1 MNVLMIYPQY
11 PNTFWSFKKALK
23 FISKKA
29 AFPPLGLLT
38 IASMLPENWNKKVV
52 DNNVN
57 RLKDKEIE
65 WADLVFVSAMIVQK
79 DDAKEIIQRCKNKQK
94 TVVAGG
100 PLFTVEKEAFEDLV
114 DHFVLNEAENSL
126 PQFLNDL
133 AQGKAEK
140 VYISEQKPDITQ
152 TPVPDWSLINPK
164 DYAAMALQYSRGC
177 PFNCEFCDII
187 VMNGRIPR
195 TKTTEQFVA
204 EFESLYQSG
213 WRGGL
218 FVVDDNFIGNKSKV
232 KQLLPELIKWQ
243 KNRGYPFQLITE
255 ASTNLADDKQLMQQ
269 MSAANFYKVFLGI
282 ETPDENS
289 LKECGKYQNTSRDL
303 GDSVRIIQRHGM
315 QVMGGF
321 IVGFDNDTESIFET
335 QFKFIQQVGIVTAM
349 VGLLNALPQT
359 RLWSRLKAED
369 RLLSHTSGENTDG
382 KVNFIPKMGREQLLR
397 GYHELLTQVY
407 SRRMYYKRINTFI
420 HNYVPTVKSRITPAE
435 IKALLKSMIRIG
447 IFSRSCFLY
456 WKLLLKTLLINR
468 KAFPEVVELA
478 ICGLHFEKVAKRI

>member
-1 MNVLMIYPQY
+1 MNVLMVYPQY
-11 PNTFWSFKKALK
+11 PNTFWSFKQALK

-38 IASMLPENWNKKVV
+38 IASMLPGNWNRKLV

-57 RLKDKEIE
+57 KLKDKDIE
-65 WADLVFVSAMIVQK
+65 WADVVFVSAMIVQK
-79 DDAKEIIQRCKNKQK
+79 EDTRQVIQRCKQKQK

-100 PLFTVEKEAFEDLV
+100 PLFSVEKESFQDIV
-114 DHFVLNEAENSL
+114 DHFIINEAENSL
-126 PQFLNDL
+126 PQFLRDFE
-133 AQGKAEK
+133 QGQAKKE
-140 VYISEQKPDITQ
+140 YISEEKPDIAQ
-152 TPVPDWSLINPK
+152 TPIPSWELINSK

-195 TKTTEQFVA
+195 TKGTEQFLK

-213 WRGGL
+213 YRGGV

-232 KQLLPELIKWQ
+232 KKLLPELINWQ
-243 KNRGYPFQLITE
+243 KERGYPFQLVTE
-255 ASTNLADDKQLMQQ
+255 ASTNLADDQQLMQQ

-282 ETPDENS
+282 ETPEENS
-289 LKECGKYQNTSRDL
+289 LKECGKYQNTNRDL
-303 GDSVRIIQRHGM
+303 AEAVRSIQRHGM

-321 IVGFDNDTESIFET
+321 IVGFDNDTESTFEN

-359 RLWSRLKAED
+359 RLWSRLQAEN

-382 KVNFIPKMGREQLLR
+382 NVNFIPRMGKERLIQ
-397 GYHELLTQVY
+397 GYKQLLTQVY
-407 SRRMYYKRINTFI
+407 SRHMYYKRINTFI
-420 HNYVPTVKSRITPAE
+420 NNYVPTVRSRITSSE
-435 IKALLKSMIRIG
+435 IKAFLKSAVRIG
-447 IFSRSCFLY
+447 VFSRSCFLY
-456 WKLLLKTLLINR
+456 WKLLIKTLLVNR
-468 KAFPEVVELA
+468 KAFPAVVELA
-478 ICGLHFEKVAKRI
+478 ICGLHFEKVYKRD

>member
-1 MNVLMIYPQY
+1 MKVLMIYPQY

-23 FISKKA
+23 FISKNA

-38 IASMLPENWNKKVV
+38 IASMLPGNWDKKVV
-52 DNNVN
+52 DNNVQE
-57 RLKDKEIE
+57 LKDKDID
-65 WADLVFVSAMIVQK
+65 WADVVFVSAMIVQK
-79 DDAKEIIQRCKNKQK
+79 DDAKQVIQRCKDREK

-126 PQFLNDL
+126 PQFVRDFE
-133 AQGKAEK
+133 QGQAEK

-152 TPVPDWSLINPK
+152 TPLPSWHLINPR

-187 VMNGRIPR
+187 VMNGRVPR
-195 TKTTEQFVA
+195 TKNTEQFIT
-204 EFESLYQSG
+204 EFESLYQAG

-232 KQLLPELIKWQ
+232 KKLLPELIKWQ
-243 KNRGYPFQLITE
+243 KKRGYPFQLITE
-255 ASTNLADDKQLMQQ
+255 ASTNLADDKELMQQ

-289 LKECGKYQNTSRDL
+289 LKECGKLQNTSRDL
-303 GDSVRIIQRHGM
+303 GEAVRTIQRHGM

-349 VGLLNALPQT
+349 VGVLNAMPQT
-359 RLWSRLKAED
+359 RLWSRLKAEN
-369 RLLSHTSGENTDG
+369 RLLSSTSGENTDG
-382 KVNFIPKMGREQLLR
+382 KVNFIPKMGRDSLIK
-397 GYHELLTQVY
+397 GYNELLTQVY

-420 HNYVPTVKSRITPAE
+420 HNYVPTVKSRVTASE
-435 IKALLKSMIRIG
+435 VKALFKSMIRIG
-447 IFSRSCFLY
+447 VFSRSCFLY
-456 WKLLLKTLLINR
+456 WKVLFKTLIVNR

-478 ICGLHFEKVAKRI
+478 ICGLHFEKVSKRV